1 MKEKFLLL
9 ILITSVILVD
19 AFLVV
24 ALVNQDDSE
33 NLSQQT
39 SLQLIDLDEDD
50 ELEDD
55 LNDNEEQDIAI
66 TGNVFDRAS
75 AVALEYVGEGE
86 VTDTELGDED
96 GYYEIEITLNNGKE
110 VDVHL
115 DEDYK
120 VISTEYD

>member
-39 SLQLIDLDEDD
+39 SLQLIDFDEDD
-50 ELEDD
+50 ELEDE
-55 LNDNEEQDIAI
+55 LNDNEGQDLAI
-66 TGNVFDRAS
+66 TGNAFDRAS
-75 AVALEYVGEGE
+75 AVALEYIREGK